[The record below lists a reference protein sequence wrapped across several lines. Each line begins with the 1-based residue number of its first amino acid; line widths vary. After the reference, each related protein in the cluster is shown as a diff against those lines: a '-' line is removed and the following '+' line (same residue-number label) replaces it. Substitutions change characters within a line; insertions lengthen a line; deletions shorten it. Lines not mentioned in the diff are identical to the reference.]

1 MQLYLAAE
9 SAEMPE
15 LDGRIGAACVDYH
28 FDKPFPAGMAKVPEG
43 VMLLG
48 GDLSSRRTREIGE
61 ECARRGFTAVLAGYG
76 HSSALETARFCDG
89 LLRLGLRPI
98 LTENA
103 WQAGCGA
110 EMLISSALS
119 GGDLRSRIEEARD
132 RCGVLCLDLERLC
145 CSFPLPCPDGE
156 GEVLSAQALA
166 GFLRKGAKPSYS
178 EELGCKAFTAQI
190 KGETRFVLFDD
201 RETLCKKA
209 RLAAS
214 LGVRRAFLL
223 YPEWSAADA
232 TAAADAA
239 EKSPTIQR

>member
-9 SAEMPE
+9 TAERPKQDAR
-15 LDGRIGAACVDYH
+15 LRAACVDYH
-28 FDKPFPAGMAKVPEG
+28 FARPFPAGLPEAPEG

-48 GDLSSRRTREIGE
+48 GDLTARRTGEIAE
-61 ECARRGFTAVLAGYG
+61 ECARRRLTAVLAGYG
-76 HSSALETARFCDG
+76 RSPTLETARFCDG

-119 GGDLRSRIEEARD
+119 GGDLRSRIEEAKS
-132 RCGVLCLDLERLC
+132 RCGDLCLDLERLC
-145 CSFPLPCPDGE
+145 RSFPLPCPDGE
-156 GEVLSAQALA
+156 GEELSPQALA
-166 GFLRKGAKPSYS
+166 GFLRRGAKPVLS
-178 EELGCKAFTAQI
+178 EELGCKAFTAQV

-214 LGVRRAFLL
+214 LGVRRGFLL
-223 YPEWSAADA
+223 YPEWSAEDA
-232 TAAADAA
+232 SAAADAA
-239 EKSPTIQR
+239 GKSPVMEA

>member
-9 SAEMPE
+9 AGEMPE
-15 LDGRIGAACVDYH
+15 MDGRLRAACVDYH
-28 FDKPFPAGMAKVPEG
+28 FVRPFLSGLKQAPEG
-43 VMLLG
+43 IMVLG
-48 GDLSSRRTREIGE
+48 GDLTALRTREIGE
-61 ECARRGFTAVLAGYG
+61 ECARRGLTAVLAGYG
-76 HSSALETARFCDG
+76 HSPALETARFCDG
-89 LLRLGLRPI
+89 LLRLGLQPI

-110 EMLISSALS
+110 EMLISSAIS
-119 GGDLRSRIEEARD
+119 GGDLRTRIGEAEES
-132 RCGVLCLDLERLC
+132 CGVLCLDLERLC
-145 CSFPLPCPDGE
+145 RSFPLPCPDGE
-156 GEVLSAQALA
+156 GEELSAQALA
-166 GFLRKGAKPSYS
+166 GYLRKGAKPSYS
-178 EELGCKAFTAQI
+178 EELGCKAFTAEV
-190 KGETRFVLFDD
+190 KGETRFILFDD

-232 TAAADAA
+232 KAAAEAT